1 MRENILLVSLLFM
14 FGLSSSAQKMK
25 VEDVIAKHLDSVGTT
40 ENRDKIKNQTILG
53 TVSFAL
59 ALDKN
64 SLYNGK
70 CVLASDMGKRLF
82 GMAFNTDVY
91 PFEKISYDEDKLKIA
106 FIRVGSR
113 SALGSYLFR
122 YEGII
127 KQGLLGGAIFNKW
140 ALNNLSASKAKIEL
154 KGTKK
159 IDGKESYV
167 IGFSPK
173 KGFGVEISLFFD
185 VTTFQHIRTEY
196 RSEIGAQ
203 LGPTPGLSSNQSETR
218 ELLIEI
224 FSDFKVEN
232 NLTLPHK
239 YKINYLVSGRNTKE
253 YNYNFELNG
262 FYFNQDLQPNT
273 FDIEAKQ

>member
-1 MRENILLVSLLFM
+1 MKKLALLASLLLM
-14 FGLSSSAQKMK
+14 FGLSASAQKMK
-25 VEDVIAKHLDSVGTT
+25 VEDVVAKHLNSIGTN

-64 SLYNGK
+64 SVYNGK
-70 CVLASDMGKRLF
+70 FVFAADMGKRLF
-82 GMAFNTDVY
+82 GMAFNNEVY
-91 PFEKISYDEDKLKIA
+91 PLEKISYNEDKLKIA
-106 FIRVGSR
+106 FIRAGSR
-113 SALGSYLFR
+113 SALGSYLSR

-140 ALNNLSASKAKIEL
+140 ALNNITVSKAKIEL

-159 IDGKESYV
+159 IDGKECYV
-167 IGFSPK
+167 IGYSPK

-185 VTTFQHIRTEY
+185 AVSFQHIRTEY

-203 LGPTPGLSSNQSETR
+203 LGPTPESSASQTETR
-218 ELLIEI
+218 EVLIET
-224 FSDFKVEN
+224 FSDFKAEKD
-232 NLTLPHK
+232 LTLPHK

-253 YNYNFELNG
+253 YNYDFELNG
-262 FYFNQDLQPNT
+262 FYFNQDLDANT
-273 FDIEAKQ
+273 FDIEAK